1 MQQTEEKKT
10 GSTGKPLQRIPWSEK
25 IADKHQWWKNNID
38 HYISISNFNFGNTG
52 TGKKDLRSLY
62 RIYNHQFPM
71 EWFSHITDPLN
82 AANPQHK
89 KYPAKIRPT
98 TMLRTNIDLLLG
110 EYPGRPFIY
119 QVVNMGEDA
128 YNSYLENLNKSVQS
142 NIEEHFL
149 AVAQEAMRQA
159 GLPFE
164 EIPQDQ
170 EIELPSSVRERFNAS
185 YKDNIAIRAQK
196 WLKRAVREYHVRSK
210 FLKMFKDWLITGHA
224 YSYKNLEFGN
234 LRYDHVSPLEID
246 YDKSVGQDYVEDGE
260 WVIRRR
266 LLTVSDVVD
275 ELYDELTEEN
285 LNELDMRTNWASAY
299 AMYNYLD
306 EMYSS
311 HNVYAG
317 KVPVYHVCWKG
328 KKFIYHYTYTD
339 PLTGETQELT
349 LDEDVKPADYPGL
362 QLVKKET
369 VNEVYEGTRVGDNI
383 YCRMRPVPI
392 QRNEMNNF
400 SVCKLPYN
408 GRMYSNTHSENI
420 SPMEMGI
427 PSAIMHMITNYALE
441 KTIAKNKGKILLID
455 QNVVPNKNG
464 WNDEKFFYYGDAL
477 GYALVNRNQAGVDK
491 SFNQYQVLDMST
503 FQHIK
508 ELIEIRDSFRTEWDE
523 LIGVN
528 AQRKAQVGSS
538 DGLGTTEIA
547 LNRSAV
553 ITAMIFILFEEFT
566 ERELQGLIDFSRF
579 VNVEGIRGIYN
590 LDDFDSEL
598 LTIDPNSYCN
608 AELGIFV
615 KYSLEEMQIL
625 REYKGQLQAMIQNG
639 VKQSTILEIQ
649 KANNLE
655 ELMAKLKRIEEIEL
669 EEASQQAD
677 AEAERAQALEEVITR
692 REKLKNLLEID
703 QINAEWDRRDAN
715 EMIKG
720 EYQVYSAANLKGDGD
735 ADNNGVPDTAEIADR
750 VMSMQELFRKQQAD
764 VVNARQKQKE
774 HEDWL
779 KLEYSKLNDK
789 KLDRKSKEK
798 IAADKNKVALKNRV
812 SGEKK

>member
-1 MQQTEEKKT
+1 
-10 GSTGKPLQRIPWSEK
+10 
-25 IADKHQWWKNNID
+25 
-38 HYISISNFNFGNTG
+38 
-52 TGKKDLRSLY
+52 
-62 RIYNHQFPM
+62 
-71 EWFSHITDPLN
+71 
-82 AANPQHK
+82 
-89 KYPAKIRPT
+89 
-98 TMLRTNIDLLLG
+98 
-110 EYPGRPFIY
+110 
-119 QVVNMGEDA
+119 
-128 YNSYLENLNKSVQS
+128 
-142 NIEEHFL
+142 
-149 AVAQEAMRQA
+149 
-159 GLPFE
+159 
-164 EIPQDQ
+164 
-170 EIELPSSVRERFNAS
+170 
-185 YKDNIAIRAQK
+185 
-196 WLKRAVREYHVRSK
+196 
-210 FLKMFKDWLITGHA
+210 
-224 YSYKNLEFGN
+224 
-234 LRYDHVSPLEID
+234 
-246 YDKSVGQDYVEDGE
+246 
-260 WVIRRR
+260 
-266 LLTVSDVVD
+266 
-275 ELYDELTEEN
+275 
-285 LNELDMRTNWASAY
+285 
-299 AMYNYLD
+299 
-306 EMYSS
+306 
-311 HNVYAG
+311 
-317 KVPVYHVCWKG
+317 
-328 KKFIYHYTYTD
+328 
-339 PLTGETQELT
+339 
-349 LDEDVKPADYPGL
+349 
-362 QLVKKET
+362 
-369 VNEVYEGTRVGDNI
+369 
-383 YCRMRPVPI
+383 
-392 QRNEMNNF
+392 
-400 SVCKLPYN
+400 
-408 GRMYSNTHSENI
+408 
-420 SPMEMGI
+420 MEMGI

-455 QNVVPNKNG
+455 QNAIPNKNG